1 MLLKLFVLGVFA
13 LLSLS
18 VKSAQIERLSLYTY
32 HNKPPYIESLAD
44 KKGLYFDIV
53 NLLNEFQPNLQ
64 YKLVF
69 MSKEQIRQRLE
80 RDTLAGVVLGVN
92 PQWFGDIEQQRFIWS
107 DPLFYDTDEFVSS
120 IKKPF
125 EYLSQASLHGKKY
138 GGVEGYFYPKLAEA
152 ERREKL
158 TRVDAS
164 SEKELLELIL
174 QQQLD
179 FAVVSR
185 PTFFYFA
192 KKNGWWT
199 SLSLSHQAHQK
210 YYRAIL
216 VPKSN
221 KAQFTPLLNTT
232 NSLGFKKYM
241 KELVSS
247 YHISE

>member
-1 MLLKLFVLGVFA
+1 MLLKILLLCGVVLT
-13 LLSLS
+13 SLK
-18 VKSAQIERLSLYTY
+18 VMGAQPERLNLYTY
-32 HNKPPYIESLAD
+32 HDKPPYIESLTA

-53 NLLNEFQPNLQ
+53 NLLNEFQPNIK
-64 YKLVF
+64 YELVLLT
-69 MSKEQIRQRLE
+69 KEQIRQALDRDRLE
-80 RDTLAGVVLGVN
+80 GAVLGVN
-92 PQWFGDIEQQRFIWS
+92 PAWFGDIELQKFIWS

-120 IKKPF
+120 IKTPF
-125 EYLSQASLHGKKY
+125 EYHDQTSLHGKKY

-158 TRVDAS
+158 TRVNAK
-164 SEKELLELIL
+164 SEKQLLELIL

-210 YYRAIL
+210 YYRALL
-216 VPKSN
+216 VPKSQ
-221 KAQFTPLLNTT
+221 KQKFTQLLNTT
-232 NSLGFKKYM
+232 GSIGFKKYM

-247 YHISE
+247 YHIAD

>member
-13 LLSLS
+13 LLSMS
-18 VKSAQIERLSLYTY
+18 VKSEQLERLSLFTY

-53 NLLNEFQPNLQ
+53 NLLNEFQPKLQ
-64 YKLVF
+64 YELVL
-69 MSKEQIRQRLE
+69 MSKEQIRQQLE
-80 RDTLAGVVLGVN
+80 RNTLAGAVLGVN
-92 PQWFGDIEQQRFIWS
+92 PLWFDDVDQQKFVWS

-125 EYLSQASLHGKKY
+125 DYQSQASLHGKKY
-138 GGVEGYFYPKLAEA
+138 GGVEGYYYPKLAEA

-158 TRVDAS
+158 TRVDAK

-174 QQQLD
+174 QQKLD

-199 SLSLSHQAHQK
+199 SLSLSHQSHQK

-216 VPKSN
+216 IPKDN
-221 KAQFTPLLNTT
+221 KYQFGPLQKTT
-232 NSLGFKKYM
+232 GSLPFKKYM

-247 YHISE
+247 YHIPE